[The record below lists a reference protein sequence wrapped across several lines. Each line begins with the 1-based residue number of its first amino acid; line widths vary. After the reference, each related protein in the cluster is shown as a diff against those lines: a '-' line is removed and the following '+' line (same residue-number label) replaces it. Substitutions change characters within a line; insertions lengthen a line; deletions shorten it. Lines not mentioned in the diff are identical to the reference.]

1 MHENE
6 FEISLS
12 RELKVC
18 GNTIRRI
25 KKTLS
30 LMEQKYHKA
39 TEAFIREYRNGELD
53 NDADNKDGYSA
64 WDSTY
69 ASLKQWQDLEREY
82 QEQYRIMKR

>member
-30 LMEQKYHKA
+30 LMEQKYHKT
-39 TEAFIREYRNGELD
+39 TEAFIREYRNGELE

-69 ASLKQWQDLEREY
+69 ASLKRWQDLEREY
-82 QEQYRIMKR
+82 QERYRIMKR